1 MPSAVKMSTIDCPSC
16 GRENFTLQ
24 LRCDGCGAYIR
35 DRVPAL
41 NLFATLWGMIEAP
54 AATALR
60 IGRSEQKNYTYLIF
74 ALTGPLLFAAALFV
88 ARFGD
93 TTWHFGYM
101 VAAVVVAGPVFG
113 LLLLPLTAL
122 WLSAILRMSYG
133 LRIGYRASAS
143 LLAWSLS
150 PLMWASVLL
159 LPLLLGIFGVI
170 LFSTNPAPW
179 DLLPVPF
186 WSLGG
191 LSVLALPWSVML
203 LPVGFR
209 VYGPGYSGL
218 LLRQLPVWL
227 FPAAAVAAVAILL
240 RHFA

>member
-1 MPSAVKMSTIDCPSC
+1 M
-16 GRENFTLQ
+16 Q

-41 NLFATLWGMIEAP
+41 NLFATLWGMIETP
-54 AATALR
+54 AATTLR

-74 ALTGPLLFAAALFV
+74 ALTGPLLFAVALFF
-88 ARFGD
+88 ARIGD
-93 TTWHFGYM
+93 TTWPFGYM
-101 VAAVVVAGPVFG
+101 MAAIVIAGPLFG
-113 LLLLPLTAL
+113 LLLFPLTAL
-122 WLSAILRMSYG
+122 WMRAVLRISYG
-133 LRIGYRASAS
+133 LRFGYRMSAS
-143 LLAWSLS
+143 WLAWSLT

-179 DLLPVPF
+179 DMLPVPF

-191 LSVLALPWSVML
+191 ICILVLPWSVML

-209 VYGPGYSGL
+209 VYGHNYSGL
-218 LLRQLPVWL
+218 LLRQLLVWL
-227 FPAAAVAAVAILL
+227 LPAAAVAAAAILL
-240 RHFA
+240 RHLA

>member
-1 MPSAVKMSTIDCPSC
+1 MPSAVKPSTIDCPSC
-16 GRENFTLQ
+16 GKDNFALQ

-54 AATALR
+54 ATTALR

-74 ALTGPLLFAAALFV
+74 AATGPLIFAAALFI
-88 ARFGD
+88 ARIGD
-93 TTWHFGYM
+93 TTWPFGYM
-101 VAAVVVAGPVFG
+101 MAAIVIVGPLFG
-113 LLLLPLTAL
+113 LLLFPLTAL
-122 WLSAILRMSYG
+122 WMSAVLRMSYG
-133 LRIGYRASAS
+133 LRAGYRASAS
-143 LLAWSLS
+143 FLAWSLT
-150 PLMWASVLL
+150 PLMWASLLL

-179 DLLPVPF
+179 DMLPLPF

-191 LSVLALPWSVML
+191 ICVLAFPWSVLL

-209 VYGPGYSGL
+209 VYGPDYSGL
-218 LLRQLPVWL
+218 LLRQLLVWL
-227 FPAAAVAAVAILL
+227 LPVVAVSATAVLL
-240 RHFA
+240 RFLA

>member
-1 MPSAVKMSTIDCPSC
+1 L
-16 GRENFTLQ
+16 NF
-24 LRCDGCGAYIR
+24 
-35 DRVPAL
+35 
-41 NLFATLWGMIEAP
+41 FATLWGMIESP

-74 ALTGPLLFAAALFV
+74 ALTGPLLFTVALFA

-93 TTWHFGYM
+93 TTWPFGYM
-101 VAAVVVAGPVFG
+101 MLAIVIVGPLFG
-113 LLLLPLTAL
+113 LLLFPLMAL
-122 WLSAILRMSYG
+122 WLGTFLRMCYG

-143 LLAWSLS
+143 WLAWSLT

-191 LSVLALPWSVML
+191 LCALVFPWSVML

-218 LLRQLPVWL
+218 LLWQLPVWL
-227 FPAAAVAAVAILL
+227 LPAAALAAVAILL